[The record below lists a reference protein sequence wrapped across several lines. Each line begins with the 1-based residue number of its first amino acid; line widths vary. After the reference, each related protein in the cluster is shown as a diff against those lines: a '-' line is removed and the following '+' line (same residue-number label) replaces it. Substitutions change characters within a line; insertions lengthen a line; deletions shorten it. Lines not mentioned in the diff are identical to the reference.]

1 MNDKAFIHAIFAS
14 YQNGLRADLHS
25 GPIDKREYYAR
36 LNKQREV
43 RDNLILIVG

>member
-1 MNDKAFIHAIFAS
+1 MNDKAFIHAILAS
-14 YQNGLRADLHS
+14 YQKGLRADPDRGLT
-25 GPIDKREYYAR
+25 DKRAYYAR